1 MYAQAN
7 IVVSVISLLFAI
19 FFAVKVLKKNKG
31 SKEMQYFSSA
41 IHKGA
46 LVFLEKEYE
55 VIILFVLVVF
65 ALLTWFFSIHLGF
78 AFILGAVLSGLAGF
92 SGMMIATEGNVRT
105 AQAAK
110 FSIKEAI
117 DVAFTSSTVM
127 GLAVTGFGL
136 LGVSFLYYAYG
147 DIGIIYGFAL
157 GASSIALF
165 ARVGGGIF
173 TKAADVAADFAG
185 KLESGMKEDD
195 PRNPASIADNVGDE
209 VGDVAGMG
217 ADLFESYV
225 SSMVAAMAIA
235 VTIADNRFVLLPM
248 IISSLGIISSIIVM
262 VLIRLNRNYRMM
274 LAGAYALSGMFVVLF
289 STLLIKYLIP
299 ANFVMNFIV
308 YQRLGIIVSI
318 ISGIFAG
325 VAIGFYTKK
334 YTFVENKAVQDLAKK
349 AETGVATIII
359 EGLALGMKSTISTV
373 IILCI
378 SILVSYY
385 FASIYGVAIS
395 AVALLSTL
403 GVVLAVN
410 VFGPISD
417 NAQGI
422 AQMAHLGHKVRER
435 TAALDSVGNTT
446 SAISKGYAVAS
457 SAFTCFALFSAFI
470 VVSGLKSIDL
480 VQPSVLI
487 GLLLGGMLPF
497 FFSSVVIKAV
507 GEGADLIIREVR
519 RQFKHII
526 KGNVKPDYNTSIS
539 ISTRAALRKM
549 AFPSIVA
556 ASSPI
561 VIGFLLGPAAVG
573 GLIAGSLLVSIV
585 LATTMFNAGA
595 AWDNAK
601 RYVEDKRYFGKVK
614 EAVIVG
620 DTVGDPLKDTAAP
633 SLNIL
638 VKLISIVSLIAVP
651 LFLKYGY
658 LIKL

>member
-1 MYAQAN
+1 MLTESN
-7 IVVSVISLLFAI
+7 ILVSIISLIFAV
-19 FFAVKVLKKNKG
+19 FFALKVLKKKKG
-31 SKEMQYFSSA
+31 TKEMQYYSRA

-46 LVFLEKEYE
+46 LTFLEKEYE
-55 VIILFVLVVF
+55 VIVFFVLVVF
-65 ALLTWFFSIHLGF
+65 ALLSWLFSLNLGF
-78 AFILGAVLSGLAGF
+78 AFLFGAFLSALAGF

-105 AQAAK
+105 AQAARH
-110 FSIKEAI
+110 SIKEAI

-127 GLAVTGFGL
+127 GLAVAGLGL
-136 LGVSFLYYAYG
+136 LGVSLLYYIYH
-147 DIGIIYGFAL
+147 DTSIIYGFAL

-173 TKAADVAADFAG
+173 TKSADVAADLAG
-185 KLESGMKEDD
+185 KLEAGLKEDD
-195 PRNPASIADNVGDE
+195 PRNPVSVADNVGDE

-235 VTIADNRFVLLPM
+235 MAIADSRFAVLPM
-248 IISSLGIISSIIVM
+248 IISSLGIISSILVM
-262 VLIRLNRNYRMM
+262 AIIRLSRNYRLM
-274 LAGAYALSGMFVVLF
+274 LAGSYALSALLVVLF
-289 STLLIKYLIP
+289 STLLIKYLVP
-299 ANFVMNFIV
+299 QTFVLNFAE
-308 YQRLGIIVSI
+308 YQRIGIIASI
-318 ISGIFAG
+318 ISGAFAG

-334 YTFVENKAVQDLAKK
+334 YTFVDQKPVRELAAK
-349 AETGVATIII
+349 AETGTATIII
-359 EGLALGMKSTISTV
+359 AGLALGMKSTISTV

-378 SILVSYY
+378 SIAVSYH
-385 FASIYGVAIS
+385 FASMYGVAIS

-403 GVVLAVN
+403 AVVLSVN

-422 AQMAHLGHKVRER
+422 SQMANLGRIVKER
-435 TAALDSVGNTT
+435 TASLDSVGNTT

-470 VVSGLKSIDL
+470 VVSGLKAIDL
-480 VQPSVLI
+480 ASPSVLI
-487 GLLLGGMLPF
+487 GVLIGGMMPF
-497 FFSSVVIKAV
+497 FFSASVIKAV

-519 RQFKHII
+519 KQLKHILREHA
-526 KGNVKPDYNTSIS
+526 KPDYNICIS

-549 AFPSIVA
+549 AFPAVA
-556 ASSPI
+556 AVLSPI
-561 VIGFLLGPAAVG
+561 VLGFLLGPASVG
-573 GLIAGSLLVSIV
+573 GLIAGSLLSSIV

-601 RYVEDKRYFGKVK
+601 RYVEDKKYFGRIK

-638 VKLISIVSLIAVP
+638 VKLISIVSLIALP
-651 LFLKYGY
+651 LFMKYGY